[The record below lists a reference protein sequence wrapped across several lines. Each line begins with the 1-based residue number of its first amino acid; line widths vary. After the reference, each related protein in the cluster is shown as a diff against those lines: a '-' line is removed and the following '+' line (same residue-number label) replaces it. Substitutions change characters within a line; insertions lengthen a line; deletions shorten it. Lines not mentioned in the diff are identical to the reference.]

1 MRKFVLLFGFACF
14 VFLVNAQK
22 HNIVNSSIALKNA
35 NKTDGEEMV
44 SNLIDAKNYID
55 EAFLNTSTSDEP
67 KMWNYRA
74 KVYLKIA
81 LLKDQKIDN
90 DAIFK
95 AKQSHIRCLEKDK
108 KGRVVVRKWTKEEDV
123 VAGLIQCGYKLFNM
137 AIDEYNNENNSKALK
152 LYDEIFKIFDYDSED
167 QLKRGNITKETVL
180 HNSFFAARRM
190 KDNERSKVL
199 LQNLIDLNFN
209 DPSIY
214 VHMSDILQEEGNDDD
229 ALKYLSLGRD
239 YFEND
244 PVLINSQINLY
255 IKLNRTDELIDKL
268 SDAIELDD
276 MNDLLFFNRATVY
289 DQKDMLDEAIIDYK
303 KSIELNPDN
312 FNSNYNL
319 GALFFNRGVELRN
332 EANNSSSDKLYNK
345 LKKESEVFFDDALPF
360 LETSLSLDP
369 NDKNTLLSLKQLY
382 YLKGDYKKSKE
393 MDGLI
398 KSQ

>member
-14 VFLVNAQK
+14 VFVVNAQK

-95 AKQSHIRCLEKDK
+95 AKQSHIRCLDRDK

-137 AIDEYNNENNSKALK
+137 AIDEYNNENNLEALK
-152 LYDEIFKIFDYDSED
+152 LYDEIFEIFDYDSED

-190 KDNERSKVL
+190 KDNKRSKVL

-289 DQKDMLDEAIIDYK
+289 DQKGMLDEAIIDYK

>member
-14 VFLVNAQK
+14 VFVLNAQK

-95 AKQSHIRCLEKDK
+95 AKQSHIRCLDRDK

-137 AIDEYNNENNSKALK
+137 AIDEYNNENNLEALK
-152 LYDEIFKIFDYDSED
+152 LYDEIFEIFDYDSED

-190 KDNERSKVL
+190 KDNKRSKVL

-244 PVLINSQINLY
+244 PILINSQINLY

-289 DQKDMLDEAIIDYK
+289 DQKGMLDEAIIDYK

>member
-1 MRKFVLLFGFACF
+1 M
-14 VFLVNAQK
+14 
-22 HNIVNSSIALKNA
+22 
-35 NKTDGEEMV
+35 E
-44 SNLIDAKNYID
+44 
-55 EAFLNTSTSDEP
+55 
-67 KMWNYRA
+67 
-74 KVYLKIA
+74 
-81 LLKDQKIDN
+81 
-90 DAIFK
+90 
-95 AKQSHIRCLEKDK
+95 
-108 KGRVVVRKWTKEEDV
+108 
-123 VAGLIQCGYKLFNM
+123 
-137 AIDEYNNENNSKALK
+137 
-152 LYDEIFKIFDYDSED
+152 
-167 QLKRGNITKETVL
+167 
-180 HNSFFAARRM
+180 
-190 KDNERSKVL
+190 DNERSKVL

-289 DQKDMLDEAIIDYK
+289 DQKGMLDEAIIDYK

-398 KSQ
+398 CLHQTQPGSGLWLVVVQQL

>member
-14 VFLVNAQK
+14 VFVVNAQK

-95 AKQSHIRCLEKDK
+95 AKQSHIRCLDRDK

-137 AIDEYNNENNSKALK
+137 AIDEYNNDNNSKALK
-152 LYDEIFKIFDYDSED
+152 LYDEIFEIFDYDSED

-190 KDNERSKVL
+190 ADNERSKVL

-289 DQKDMLDEAIIDYK
+289 DQKGMLDEAIIDYK

-369 NDKNTLLSLKQLY
+369 SDKNTLLSLKQLY

>member
-14 VFLVNAQK
+14 VFVVNAQK

-95 AKQSHIRCLEKDK
+95 AKQSHIRCLDRDK

-152 LYDEIFKIFDYDSED
+152 LYDEIFEIFDYDSED

-190 KDNERSKVL
+190 EDIERSKVL

-214 VHMSDILQEEGNDDD
+214 VHMSDILQEEGSDDD

-289 DQKDMLDEAIIDYK
+289 DQKGMLDEAIIDYK

-360 LETSLSLDP
+360 LETSLSLEP

>member
-14 VFLVNAQK
+14 VFVVNAQK

-95 AKQSHIRCLEKDK
+95 AKQSHIRCLDRDK

-152 LYDEIFKIFDYDSED
+152 LYDEIFEIFDYDSED

-190 KDNERSKVL
+190 EDNVRSKVL

-289 DQKDMLDEAIIDYK
+289 DQKGMLDEAIIDYK